1 MDCIHYHTISLNL
14 QLFSFL
20 LFRIEKRQ
28 IFFAEK
34 RQWTESERGRRKSG
48 KRLIVEGI
56 NYTVYCTLLNNLC
69 KSAISND
76 ARFASNMYSELY
88 EWITNLTHLNNI
100 SLTLVSLQIWIH
112 SKMDIHAILIFSLLY
127 IFSERRRKTLN
138 TCFGMKFILCT
149 YTWNVW
155 RSEQYLRRYM
165 GILVL
170 FMATTLLTLA

>member
-1 MDCIHYHTISLNL
+1 M
-14 QLFSFL
+14 
-20 LFRIEKRQ
+20 
-28 IFFAEK
+28 
-34 RQWTESERGRRKSG
+34 
-48 KRLIVEGI
+48 EGI

-76 ARFASNMYSELY
+76 ARFASYMYSKLY
-88 EWITNLTHLNNI
+88 KWITNLTHLNNI

-127 IFSERRRKTLN
+127 IFPYWEWMKEGRRKTLN

-155 RSEQYLRRYM
+155 RSKQYLKRYM
-165 GILVL
+165 RILVL
-170 FMATTLLTLA
+170 FMATTLLTFA